1 MQTQSLP
8 VGTFEVVHASQQPA
22 IRASLDGIENALMK
36 LLSAPFVKD
45 SKDFFKSILVRG
57 VASKDLFPQDFFDR
71 FYAAFE
77 EEGFELETI
86 RGKERVYIRDGVY
99 IEFQF
104 IDSIVN
110 RRTYSLRVKMTV
122 GVRVGK
128 RDLMVSQVEVN
139 TRTASFPKAVNELL
153 VSTMMAEAPY
163 RDRVHRLGT
172 ESKEIKRYVF
182 FKDNQAATGEL
193 ILVTISHENRLL
205 VGKMREVYNQDKTID
220 YEFVSLCGQYVYTP
234 QSIYNYQY
242 IG

>member
-1 MQTQSLP
+1 MQTQPLP
-8 VGTFEVVHASQQPA
+8 VGTFEVVHSSQQPA
-22 IRASLDGIENALMK
+22 IRASLDGIENALMT
-36 LLSAPFVKD
+36 LVAEPFVKD
-45 SKDFFKSILVRG
+45 SKDFFKSIFVRG

-71 FYAAFE
+71 IYDTFE
-77 EEGFELETI
+77 KEGFELETI
-86 RGKERVYIRDGVY
+86 RGKERVYVRDGVY

-110 RRTYSLRVKMTV
+110 RRVYSLRVKMTV

-128 RDLMVSQVEVN
+128 RDLLVSQVEVN
-139 TRTASFPKAVNELL
+139 TRTASFPKSVNELL
-153 VSTMMAEAPY
+153 VSTMMAKAPY

-172 ESKEIKRYVF
+172 ESTETKRYVF
-182 FKDNQAATGEL
+182 FKDNQAEIGEL
-193 ILVTISHENRLL
+193 ILVSISHENRLL
-205 VGKMREVYNQDKTID
+205 VGKMREVYDQDKTIA

>member
-22 IRASLDGIENALMK
+22 VRKSLDAIENVLMALV
-36 LLSAPFVKD
+36 ATPFVKD
-45 SKDFFKSILVRG
+45 STDFFKSIFVRG
-57 VASKDLFPQDFFDR
+57 KDPKDLFPQAFFDR
-71 FYAAFE
+71 IYDAFE
-77 EEGFELETI
+77 VEGFELETI
-86 RGKERVYIRDGVY
+86 HGKERVYVRDGVY

-110 RRTYSLRVKMTV
+110 RRIYSLRVKMTV
-122 GVRVGK
+122 GVRLGK
-128 RDLMVSQVEVN
+128 RDLMVAQTEVN
-139 TRTASFPKAVNELL
+139 TRTASFPKAVNDLL
-153 VSTMMAEAPY
+153 VGVMMSQAPY
-163 RDRVHRLGT
+163 RDRVFRLGT
-172 ESKEIKRYVF
+172 ESNETKRYVF
-182 FKDNQAATGEL
+182 FKDNQATIGEL